1 VHRVRAVPRRY
12 GSAVKFETSV
22 RIERSVDEV
31 FDYVSDPRNFPAWN
45 SAVQSVRETAPGREG
60 VGATYSMVREL
71 PSGRAEND
79 LEVLALRRPT
89 EFDIRT
95 TSGPTPF
102 TYRYRFSTE
111 KASTLLELS
120 AEVELSGIAGALG
133 PLASRAVRRGVDS
146 NFADLKRILETDS
159 G

>member
-1 VHRVRAVPRRY
+1 M
-12 GSAVKFETSV
+12 KFKTAV
-22 RIERSVDEV
+22 RIERPVEEV
-31 FDYVSDPRNFPAWN
+31 FEYVSDPRNFPAWN
-45 SAVQSVRETAPGREG
+45 SAVQTVRETTPGSDG

-111 KASTLLELS
+111 GAATVLELG
-120 AEVELSGIAGALG
+120 AEVELGGIAGALG
-133 PLASRAVRRGVDS
+133 TLASRAVKRGVDS
-146 NFADLKRILETDS
+146 NFADLKRILEADS

>member
-1 VHRVRAVPRRY
+1 VH
-12 GSAVKFETSV
+12 FETSV
-22 RIERSVDEV
+22 RIERPVEEV
-31 FDYVSDPRNFPAWN
+31 FDYVADPGNFPRWN

-60 VGATYSMVREL
+60 AETTYVMERDL
-71 PSGRAEND
+71 PGGRAQNE
-79 LEVLALRRPT
+79 LEIVDWDRPAA
-89 EFDIRT
+89 FAIRT

-111 KASTLLELS
+111 EGLTALELS

-133 PLASRAVRRGVDS
+133 PLASRGVKRGVDS
-146 NFADLKRILETDS
+146 NLADLKRILEANS